1 MWSPTSCWRSAW
13 SRWGSQLW
21 GAVAQVVTTAHNRDA
36 RVLCRQLRL
45 DRPRSS
51 RSRRV
56 RLTPRGNRS
65 ARPTGPQQRPV
76 DRRLGDEQRPAA
88 HHPEPPALRAT
99 HLARPAAV
107 VIAAGRHP
115 AVRER
120 ERPTVPRPS
129 RRSGDDGTRTH
140 DPLLAKPVRAGSSPV
155 TAGECAARR
164 HPGVVRG
171 CPQGTGQ
178 DRCEWH
184 GSGTAGEHDC
194 GAGPAATVPARAIGE
209 ASPGGH
215 EPRWQAAA
223 AARQCATAPP

>member
-1 MWSPTSCWRSAW
+1 MWSPTGCWRSAW

-140 DPLLAKPVRAGSSPV
+140 DPLLAKPVRAGSRPGQ
-155 TAGECAARR
+155 TTNGAG
-164 HPGVVRG
+164 HGGLGIIPG
-171 CPQGTGQ
+171 CPHATARVPCG
-178 DRCEWH
+178 WH
-184 GSGTAGEHDC
+184 GSGTAGKDDVREAWQRRHRLDRRVRLDLG
-194 GAGPAATVPARAIGE
+194 GACLVGKGR
-209 ASPGGH
+209 
-215 EPRWQAAA
+215 R
-223 AARQCATAPP
+223 R

>member
-1 MWSPTSCWRSAW
+1 VVYDAPYRPLTRRWSTPTSRPCCIERGCSGVWSLPGWWMWSPTGCWRSAW

-140 DPLLAKPVRAGSSPV
+140 DPLLAKQVLFQLSYI
-155 TAGECAARR
+155 
-164 HPGVVRG
+164 
-171 CPQGTGQ
+171 
-178 DRCEWH
+178 
-184 GSGTAGEHDC
+184 
-194 GAGPAATVPARAIGE
+194 PAESMA
-209 ASPGGH
+209 
-215 EPRWQAAA
+215 
-223 AARQCATAPP
+223 